1 MSPLRSDLPAVPSGG
16 DRDTRLIIRLA
27 LRWLSHVHPARQTVS
42 VGAFIPRLGDWCRQ
56 TRRHRTLGTCRRL
69 PQDLAHVRG
78 RSLHR
83 QDDSRPHL
91 PAHPGRSRSSQWL
104 SRQLYSDRHD
114 LIISGRRIAGLVTIS
129 GGGGRR
135 AARPRQRLRNGQR
148 PSRRA
153 RPPPGTGPSFE
164 PATAGERLAAGRRS
178 MWRARLRSPGR
189 HGHTGPATARRSG
202 P

>member
-1 MSPLRSDLPAVPSGG
+1 MCILLVRPSVWEPSFPGLVIGAARPGDTVLSARAGGFLRTWPMSGV
-16 DRDTRLIIRLA
+16 
-27 LRWLSHVHPARQTVS
+27 VH
-42 VGAFIPRLGDWCRQ
+42 I
-56 TRRHRTLGTCRRL
+56 
-69 PQDLAHVRG
+69 
-78 RSLHR
+78 HR